1 MNGRARL
8 PEVPSSALRDVAA
21 PERVER
27 VWKRLEHD
35 LAGTAPRSR
44 GSFEWA
50 WALAGVCII
59 FLSGFF
65 VGLGWHRGDPGPRQP
80 SAEYEPIEPR
90 DNSPATETQRRGPSD
105 EQPRPDEPRKKQPR
119 LRAAPTPP
127 EIDLGPPVPLS
138 LPPQGV
144 DPGPPDWQRAWL
156 EDGDTERAAR
166 AIVRQ
171 GGFDKVIAQASPEQ
185 LMILVNIAQAAGE
198 PSRALAALRRVV
210 DSFPKD
216 PAAPQAAFMLG
227 TALDKAGDRVGAAR
241 AFATCRDLSPRSDIA
256 EDALA
261 RQIDSALEQGDLAEA
276 HRLFDQYE
284 RDFPQGNRLGE
295 FRTALS
301 SAAGVATSSAAAEA
315 DPQKSDAGATPAG
328 RSP

>member
-1 MNGRARL
+1 MSGRGRL
-8 PEVPSSALRDVAA
+8 PEVPSGALRDVAT

-35 LAGTAPRSR
+35 LAGTTPRSR
-44 GSFEWA
+44 GSFEWV
-50 WALAGVCII
+50 WAPAAVIII

-65 VGLGWHRGDPGPRQP
+65 AGLGWHRADSSTRPP
-80 SAEYEPIEPR
+80 SVAREPIPQN
-90 DNSPATETQRRGPSD
+90 DGPPTTDTQRRGQLD

-119 LRAAPTPP
+119 PRVPPAPPGI
-127 EIDLGPPVPLS
+127 ELGPPVPLS
-138 LPPQGV
+138 LPPASI

-156 EDGDTERAAR
+156 EEGDADRAAR
-166 AIVRQ
+166 AIGRQ
-171 GGFDKVIAQASPEQ
+171 GGFDSVIAQASPEQ

-198 PSRALAALRRVV
+198 PARAVAALRRVV
-210 DSFPKD
+210 EHFPRD

-227 TALDKAGDRVGAAR
+227 TALDKAGDRAGAAR
-241 AFATCRDLSPRSDIA
+241 AFAACQALSPQSDIA

-261 RQIDSALEQGDLAEA
+261 RQIDGALEQSDLAEA

-284 RDFPQGNRLGE
+284 RDFPQGNRLAE

-301 SAAGVATSSAAAEA
+301 SAAGVATSSAATEA
-315 DPQKSDAGATPAG
+315 DPRQADGGVAPAS